1 MNRKRLAKLLPMV
14 LAVTLVLSVQAFAAE
29 ITVTGKINDMYQ
41 IVTDKGDVYELADT
55 DLASEMLEN
64 VGQTV
69 KVAGTLVE
77 EDEGVKTI
85 RVSDYEIVEKE

>member
-69 KVAGTLVE
+69 KVTGTLVE